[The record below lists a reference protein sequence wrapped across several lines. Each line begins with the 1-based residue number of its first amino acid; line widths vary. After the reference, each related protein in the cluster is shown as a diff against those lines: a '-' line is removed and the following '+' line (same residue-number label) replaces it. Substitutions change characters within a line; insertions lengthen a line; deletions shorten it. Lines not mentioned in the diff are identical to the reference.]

1 MPQKVASSKSL
12 YSHLRSALKG
22 EEHDY
27 TAGSIN
33 KAIFLLAVP
42 MIAEM
47 LMESTFALVD
57 MIFVSRL
64 GVEAVAV
71 VGLTEP
77 VMMIIYS
84 IAMGLGMAI
93 TAIVA
98 RRIGEKDPKQA
109 SDAAFQAIVIAVAI
123 ATPLGFLGY
132 FYSGD
137 VLRFMGATESVIE
150 QGSGFT
156 QVMFAGNLSIFLLF
170 LINAIFRGAGNP
182 AIAMRSLIL
191 SNGLNIIL
199 DPILIFGLGPIPA
212 MGVKGAAIATV
223 IGRSCGVLY
232 QLYHLLKGTGIIQLT
247 RENIVLRYQTVREI
261 IVVSAAGIGQFL
273 VESASWI
280 FLAQIIARFGE
291 TAVAGYTLAFRVI
304 IFTLLPSFGIA
315 NAAATLV
322 GQNLGA
328 QQPDRAETS
337 VWKAALYNTFFLF
350 GVSVVF
356 FVFADPILHLLFKAE
371 AAELAV
377 AKSALQI
384 ICLGYIFFSY
394 GMVIGQAFNGAGDTL
409 TPMLISLVV
418 FWLIQIPLTYLLAIH
433 LNWKSDGV
441 FASIAICHSLYAI
454 AAITLFKRG
463 KWKLTKV

>member
-1 MPQKVASSKSL
+1 MKNFVASVKSL
-12 YSHLRSALKG
+12 FGHLRSALRG

-47 LMESTFALVD
+47 IMESTFALVD

-84 IAMGLGMAI
+84 MAMGLGMAI

-109 SDAAFQAIVIAVAI
+109 SDAAFQAVMLALAI
-123 ATPLGFLGY
+123 ATPLGIFGFIYAPEILTI
-132 FYSGD
+132 
-137 VLRFMGATESVIE
+137 MGASESVIS
-150 QGSGFT
+150 QGVRYT

-191 SNGLNIIL
+191 SNGINIVL

-212 MGVKGAAIATV
+212 MGVMGAAIATT
-223 IGRSCGVLY
+223 IGRSCGVFY
-232 QLYHLLKGTGIIQLT
+232 QLYHLLKGTGVIQLA
-247 RENIVLRYQTVREI
+247 RENIVIRLQTIREI
-261 IVVSAAGIGQFL
+261 IVVSAAGVGQFL
-273 VESASWI
+273 IESASWI
-280 FLAQIIARFGE
+280 FLANIIARSGE
-291 TAVAGYTLAFRVI
+291 SAIAGYTLAFRVI
-304 IFTLLPSFGIA
+304 VFTLLPSFGIA

-328 QQPDRAETS
+328 LQPERAETS
-337 VWKAALYNTFFLF
+337 VWRAAMYNTFFLF
-350 GVSVVF
+350 GVSVIF
-356 FVFADPILHLLFKAE
+356 FIFADPILRLLFNAQE
-371 AAELAV
+371 AELSI
-377 AKSALQI
+377 AKDALQI

-409 TPMLISLVV
+409 TPMFISLVV
-418 FWLIQIPLTYLLAIH
+418 FWAIQIPLAYGLAIY
-433 LNWKSDGV
+433 LKWGSNGV

-454 AAITLFKRG
+454 AAVTLFRRG
-463 KWKLTKV
+463 RWKLKKV

>member
-1 MPQKVASSKSL
+1 MTKITASSKSL
-12 YSHLRSALKG
+12 YSHILSALRG

-47 LMESTFALVD
+47 IMESTFALVD
-57 MIFVSRL
+57 MIYVSRL

-84 IAMGLGMAI
+84 MAVGLGMAI

-109 SDAAFQAIVIAVAI
+109 SDAAFQAIVIATLVAV
-123 ATPLGFLGY
+123 PLGFLGY
-132 FYSGD
+132 AYSGEF
-137 VLRFMGATESVIE
+137 LRFMGATDSVIS

-199 DPILIFGLGPIPA
+199 DPIFIFGLGPIPA

-223 IGRSCGVLY
+223 IGRSCGVIY
-232 QLYHLLKGTGIIQLT
+232 QLYHLLNGSGIIKLAK
-247 RENIVLRYQTVREI
+247 ENIVLRFQTVREI
-261 IVVSAAGIGQFL
+261 VVVSASGVGQFL
-273 VESASWI
+273 IESASWI
-280 FLAQIIARFGE
+280 FLAQIIARFGD

-304 IFTLLPSFGIA
+304 VFTLLPSFGIA

-328 QQPDRAETS
+328 KQPDRAETS

-350 GVSVVF
+350 AVSIVF
-356 FVFADPILHLLFKAE
+356 FVLADPLLRLLFKAE
-371 AAELAV
+371 EAELAV
-377 AKSALQI
+377 GISALKI

-394 GMVIGQAFNGAGDTL
+394 GMVIGQAFNGAGDTF
-409 TPMLISLVV
+409 TPMMISLVV
-418 FWLIQIPLTYLLAIH
+418 FWGIQIPLAYGLAIH
-433 LNWKSDGV
+433 LDWKSNGV

-454 AAITLFKRG
+454 AAITIFKRG
-463 KWKLTKV
+463 RWKLTKV

>member
-1 MPQKVASSKSL
+1 MSKITASSKSL
-12 YSHLRSALKG
+12 YSHIRSALRG

-47 LMESTFALVD
+47 VMESTFALVD

-84 IAMGLGMAI
+84 MAMGLGMAI

-109 SDAAFQAIVIAVAI
+109 SDAAFQAIVIAVLLAI
-123 ATPLGFLGY
+123 PLGFLGY
-132 FYSGD
+132 AYSGNI
-137 VLRFMGATESVIE
+137 LRFMGATESVIS

-182 AIAMRSLIL
+182 AIAMRSLFL

-199 DPILIFGLGPIPA
+199 DPIFIFGLGPIPA
-212 MGVKGAAIATV
+212 MGVEGAAIATV

-232 QLYHLLKGTGIIQLT
+232 QLYHLLDGSGIIHLT
-247 RENIVLRYQTVREI
+247 KENVVMRFQTVREI
-261 IVVSAAGIGQFL
+261 LVVAASGAGQFL
-273 VESASWI
+273 IESASWI
-280 FLAQIIARFGE
+280 FLAQVIARFGE

-304 IFTLLPSFGIA
+304 VFTLLPSFGIA

-328 QQPDRAETS
+328 KQPERAETS

-356 FVFADPILHLLFKAE
+356 FVFADPILRLLFNAKE
-371 AAELAV
+371 AELV
-377 AKSALQI
+377 VGRSALQI

-394 GMVIGQAFNGAGDTL
+394 GMVIGQAFNGAGDTF
-409 TPMLISLVV
+409 TPMMISLVV
-418 FWLIQIPLTYLLAIH
+418 FWGIQIPLAYGLAIY
-433 LNWKSDGV
+433 LDWKSNGV

-454 AAITLFKRG
+454 AAIKLFKRG

>member
-1 MPQKVASSKSL
+1 MSKLAASIKSF
-12 YSHLRSALKG
+12 YSHLRNALRG

-47 LMESTFALVD
+47 IMESTFALVD
-57 MIFVSRL
+57 MIYVSRL

-84 IAMGLGMAI
+84 MAMGLGMAI

-109 SDAAFQAIVIAVAI
+109 SDAAFQAIVIAVAV

-132 FYSGD
+132 QYSG
-137 VLRFMGATESVIE
+137 VILRFMGATDSVIE

-156 QVMFAGNLSIFLLF
+156 EVMFAGNLSIFLLF

-199 DPILIFGLGPIPA
+199 DPIFIFGLGPIPA

-223 IGRSCGVLY
+223 IGRSCGVFY
-232 QLYHLLKGTGIIQLT
+232 QLYHLLNGSGIIQLT
-247 RENIVLRYQTVREI
+247 KENIVLRFHTIREI
-261 IVVSAAGIGQFL
+261 VFISAAGVGQFL

-280 FLAQIIARFGE
+280 FLAQIIARFGD

-304 IFTLLPSFGIA
+304 VFTLLPSFGIA

-328 QQPDRAETS
+328 KQPDRAETS

-350 GVSVVF
+350 AVSVVF
-356 FVFADPILHLLFKAE
+356 FVFADPILRLLFNAKE
-371 AAELAV
+371 AELAV
-377 AKSALQI
+377 GRSALQI

-394 GMVIGQAFNGAGDTL
+394 GMVIGQAFNGAGDTF
-409 TPMLISLVV
+409 TPMMISLVV
-418 FWLIQIPLTYLLAIH
+418 FWGIQIPLAYGLAIH
-433 LNWKSDGV
+433 LDWKSNGV

-454 AAITLFKRG
+454 AAITIFKRG
-463 KWKLTKV
+463 RWKLTKV

>member
-1 MPQKVASSKSL
+1 M
-12 YSHLRSALKG
+12 RSALRG

-47 LMESTFALVD
+47 VMESTFALVD
-57 MIFVSRL
+57 MIYVSRL

-84 IAMGLGMAI
+84 MAMGLGMAI

-109 SDAAFQAIVIAVAI
+109 SDAAFQAIVIAVAV

-132 FYSGD
+132 HYSGD
-137 VLRFMGATESVIE
+137 ILRFMGATESVIR

-182 AIAMRSLIL
+182 AIAMRALFL

-247 RENIVLRYQTVREI
+247 KDNVVMRLQTIREI
-261 IVVSAAGIGQFL
+261 VVVSAAGVGQFL
-273 VESASWI
+273 IESASWI
-280 FLAQIIARFGE
+280 FLAQIIARFGD

-304 IFTLLPSFGIA
+304 VFTLLPSFGIA

-328 QQPDRAETS
+328 KQPERAETS

-350 GVSVVF
+350 AVSVVF
-356 FVFADPILHLLFKAE
+356 FVFADPILSLLFKAK

-377 AKSALQI
+377 AISALQI

-394 GMVIGQAFNGAGDTL
+394 GMVIGQAFNGAGDTF
-409 TPMLISLVV
+409 TPMMISLVV
-418 FWLIQIPLTYLLAIH
+418 FWFIQIPLAYGLAIH
-433 LNWKSDGV
+433 LDWKSNGV

-454 AAITLFKRG
+454 AAITIFKWGR
-463 KWKLTKV
+463 WKLTKV